1 MTDMAK
7 PVHDEGKK
15 AGAPS
20 INSVRPADPIT
31 ENLRAAY
38 DNVLSSPI
46 PDDMLSLIAALD
58 ETDRKD
64 GIASA

>member
-7 PVHDEGKK
+7 LGHEDGNK
-15 AGAPS
+15 ADLPCANP
-20 INSVRPADPIT
+20 VRPADPIT

-58 ETDRKD
+58 EADMGAGQK
-64 GIASA
+64 SA